1 MKYTKEELNEMLY
14 ALHDAIDELEL
25 NLNTT
30 EDQPESQKAYN
41 DQLTQLSKITDLLA
55 HLLNDELVSN

>member
-1 MKYTKEELNEMLY
+1 MKYTKEELDKMLG

-30 EDQPESQKAYN
+30 EDQPESREAYIE
-41 DQLTQLSKITDLLA
+41 QITQLSKITELLTDLILK
-55 HLLNDELVSN
+55 